1 MRHLFAVAAGAAILL
16 AGATT
21 PAAAAGHWKFD
32 LHNNSAA
39 KVLTFKTQED
49 GEWSE
54 NWLPENVDPGET
66 YEMDFG
72 TDEGD
77 CEVRTRISFSD
88 GTYVDANIDYCHAS
102 NIYVRNDD
110 VKWD

>member
-1 MRHLFAVAAGAAILL
+1 MRNLIAAAGAAVLL
-16 AGATT
+16 AGLST
-21 PAAAAGHWKFD
+21 PAFAAKSWKFE

-39 KVLTFKTQED
+39 QILTFRTQED
-49 GEWSE
+49 GQWSD
-54 NWLPENVDPGET
+54 NWLPENVKPGET

-72 TDEGD
+72 TDEGE

-88 GTYVDANIDYCHAS
+88 DTYVDAKIDYCNAN